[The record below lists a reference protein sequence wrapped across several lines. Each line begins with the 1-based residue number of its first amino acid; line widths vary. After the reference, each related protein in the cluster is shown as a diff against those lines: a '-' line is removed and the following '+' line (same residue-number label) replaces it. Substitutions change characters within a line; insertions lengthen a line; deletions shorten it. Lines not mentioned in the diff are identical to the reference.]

1 MKEYRMFRNG
11 NEAEEA
17 VADPVAWLRVY
28 CKERQAKARIGL
40 CSEEELHFS
49 VKDPEGREEEIW
61 FQAVPEEPEKEAEEN
76 AEEKEEPK
84 EPSEEKEPEDKEE
97 EIREEDQKKYRF
109 AWQKP
114 PAPVPE
120 EAVTEQVETDVVI
133 IGAGQAGTCAARA
146 ASEIP
151 GVRVAVLEQ
160 QEEENQFFL
169 GIGEIGTINSAWAMA
184 HGAPSVDVDVFVN
197 DWQLRT
203 GNRSNYRLIR
213 RFAEKSGE
221 CFDWMTEV
229 LSEKERETIRLFLI
243 PKNPHMPE
251 TLNGFHA
258 WPGTACMGTFLL
270 NWMLKANQKKAKEQ
284 GTRFF
289 FEVKAEQL
297 IREAGGPVTGVLG
310 RKKDGTYLK
319 ITAKKVILAAGDYSK
334 NLQMCEDLLTEAADL
349 IEPGADFSG
358 HGWDGSG
365 IQMGVWAGGRLE
377 PRSHGAMGGNY
388 SFPGFELIGSAAVLR
403 VNRFGKRY
411 SNEGFGTHI
420 LAALPGAKQPDGM
433 LYGIFDSHIW
443 IQETYQAPCHGSL
456 NYRDE
461 GLIKDRSELLKKA
474 EAAGEKGY
482 ATGKGRI
489 LYSARTPEEL
499 ARRVFSEKED
509 QERFLETFRHYNEM
523 CREGKDTEFGK
534 EASLMHEIC
543 HPPYYACGQVKD
555 SRQPGGQSLKL
566 LVTVG
571 GLLIDEE
578 QRVLDE
584 RFEPI
589 LGLFATGN
597 CSGCRFGAQ
606 YTTSLPGQSISIAN
620 TLGREAGY
628 TAAREVFQIPGEAGE
643 EPL

>member
-1 MKEYRMFRNG
+1 MKEYRVFHDG
-11 NEAEEA
+11 NEADET
-17 VADPVAWLRVY
+17 VTDPVAWLRVY
-28 CKERQAKARIGL
+28 CKERQAKARVGL
-40 CSEEELHFS
+40 CSKEELHFS

-61 FQAVPEEPEKEAEEN
+61 FQAFVTEPEK
-76 AEEKEEPK
+76 
-84 EPSEEKEPEDKEE
+84 DGG
-97 EIREEDQKKYRF
+97 KKYRF

-114 PAPVPE
+114 PAPILKEAVSE
-120 EAVTEQVETDVVI
+120 EAEADVVI
-133 IGAGQAGTCAARA
+133 IGAGQAGICAARA

-169 GIGEIGTINSAWAMA
+169 GIGEIGTINSAWGLS
-184 HGAPSVDVDVFVN
+184 HGAPAVDVDVFVN
-197 DWQLRT
+197 DWQIRT

-229 LSEKERETIRLFLI
+229 LSEKERESIRPFLV
-243 PKNPHMPE
+243 PKNSRMPE

-270 NWMLKANQKKAKEQ
+270 NWMLKANQKRAKEQ
-284 GTRFF
+284 GTQFF

-297 IREAGGPVTGVLG
+297 IREDGGPVTGVYG

-319 ITAKKVILAAGDYSK
+319 ITAQNVILAAGDYSK
-334 NLQMCEDLLTEAADL
+334 NRQMCEDLLTEAADL

-365 IQMGVWAGGRLE
+365 IRMGVWAGGRLE

-388 SFPGFELIGSAAVLR
+388 SFPGFEIIGSAAVLR

-411 SNEGFGTHI
+411 SDEGFGTHI

-443 IQETYQAPCHGSL
+443 IQETYQAPCHGSF

-461 GLIKDRSELLKKA
+461 ALLREREQLLKKA
-474 EAAGEKGY
+474 EEAGERGY
-482 ATGKGRI
+482 ATGKDRI

-499 ARRVFSEKED
+499 ARRVFPGKEE
-509 QERFLETFRHYNEM
+509 QESFLETFHRYNAM
-523 CREGKDTEFGK
+523 CREGRDTEFGK
-534 EASLMHEIC
+534 EPSLMHEIC
-543 HPPYYACGQVKD
+543 HPPFYACGQLKD
-555 SRQPGGQSLKL
+555 SRSPGGQSLKL

-571 GLLIDEE
+571 GLLIDED

-589 LGLFATGN
+589 PGLFATGN

-628 TAAREVFQIPGEAGE
+628 AAAREIWSLPEESGE
-643 EPL
+643 EAVLGETSELQRE